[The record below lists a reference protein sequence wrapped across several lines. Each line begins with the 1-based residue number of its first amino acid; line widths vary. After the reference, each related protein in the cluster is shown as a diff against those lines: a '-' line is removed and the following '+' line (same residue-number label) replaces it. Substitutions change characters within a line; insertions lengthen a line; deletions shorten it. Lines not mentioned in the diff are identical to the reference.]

1 LTAYAAS
8 VIVYFYYSFAPCDM
22 HGDFFNFLGS
32 IQRSPFPAVGAIR
45 TLPVSITAKRQP
57 DSRMAERRRRSISCF
72 MRMESPA
79 SIAFEGVRGWINQK
93 TPVRAPKQRR
103 GRWASAA
110 TVSS

>member
-1 LTAYAAS
+1 LTAQAAS
-8 VIVYFYYSFAPCDM
+8 VIVDFYYNFAPCDM